1 MKFSASLLLAASAS
15 AHFTLTD
22 PKSIGFND
30 DNEGDSPCGGFS
42 VTSRDNAVEFPSGGL
57 SFTVVSTHAAADWT
71 FKAALLNNTDDFQY
85 LIVPVSQEG
94 LGTFCLQNIPGP
106 SSWAGQEG
114 VVQIAQGA
122 TDGSLYQCV
131 AVTFTDGNSGSKPS
145 ACTNS
150 SGISVSWND
159 LPSDAVIAGSS
170 SSSNSSSSS
179 SSSTSTSSSS
189 AASSS
194 PTSAA
199 GQTVSSF
206 GSAALLAAAAY
217 LL

>member
-1 MKFSASLLLAASAS
+1 MKFFAPLLLAASAS

-22 PKSIGFND
+22 PESIGFND
-30 DNEGDSPCGGFS
+30 DNEGESPCGGFDA
-42 VTSRDNAVEFPSGGL
+42 TSRDNAVDYPSGGL
-57 SFTVVSTHAAADWT
+57 SITVVSTHAAADWT
-71 FKAALLNNTDDFQY
+71 FKAALLNNTNDFQY
-85 LIVPVSQEG
+85 LIAPISQEG

-106 SSWAGQEG
+106 AAWAGQEG
-114 VVQIAQGA
+114 VVQVSQGA
-122 TDGSLYQCV
+122 SDGALYQCI
-131 AVTFTDGNSGSKPS
+131 AVTFTDGDAASQPS

-150 SGISVSWND
+150 SGISISWSD
-159 LPSDAVIAGSS
+159 LPSGAVIAGSS
-170 SSSNSSSSS
+170 TSSNSSS

-189 AASSS
+189 SASSS

-199 GQTVSSF
+199 GQNVASF